1 MEATMKEQ
9 LLALKEQAAAEL
21 AAVDSLEALKNLR
34 VKYLGKKG
42 PMTEILRGMGK
53 LPAEERPKIGQIV
66 NEIKGFLEEEITS
79 RNKVLEKKALADKL
93 ANEKVDITLPGR
105 RPRAGHLHPVTLTLR
120 EIKKIFMRMGFDVCD
135 GPEIE
140 DVYHNFT
147 ALNLPPDHPALD
159 MQDSFYITDNYL
171 LRTQTSGV
179 QARTLESMEPNIPIR
194 MICPGTVY
202 RCDYDATHSPMFHQ
216 VEGLVVDKNIS
227 LADLKGTLEL
237 FCQQMFGA
245 DVKVRLRPSY
255 FPFTEPSVEVDV
267 SCPICQGRGGCHVCK
282 DSGWLEILGAGV
294 VHPNVLRMS
303 GYDADKM
310 TGFAFGLGVERIA
323 MLKYG
328 IDDLRLFFE
337 NDQRFIGQFK

>member
-1 MEATMKEQ
+1 MEATMREK
-9 LLALKEQAAAEL
+9 LLALKEQALSEL
-21 AAVDSLEALKNLR
+21 ADASSLDALKDAR

-53 LPAEERPKIGQIV
+53 LPAEERPVIGQIV
-66 NEIKGFLEEEITS
+66 NEIKDVLETAINEKTE
-79 RNKVLEKKALADKL
+79 VLEKKALEDKL

-105 RPRAGHLHPVTLTLR
+105 RPKAGHLHPVTLTLR
-120 EIKKIFMRMGFDVCD
+120 EIKKIFMRMGFDVCE

-159 MQDSFYITDNYL
+159 MQDSFYITENYL

-179 QARTLESMEPNIPIR
+179 QARTLESMEPNTPIR

-237 FCQQMFGA
+237 FCKQMFGES
-245 DVKVRLRPSY
+245 VEVRLRPSY

-267 SCPICQGRGGCHVCK
+267 SCPICGGKGGCHVCK

-303 GYDADKM
+303 GYDPEQM

-337 NDQRFIGQFK
+337 NDQRFINQFK

>member
-1 MEATMKEQ
+1 MEATMNEQ
-9 LLALKEQAAAEL
+9 LQALKEQALNEL
-21 AAVDSLEALKNLR
+21 AAVDSLGALKNLR

-66 NEIKGFLEEEITS
+66 NEIKGLLENEINEKTG
-79 RNKVLEKKALADKL
+79 VLEKKALADKL

-105 RPRAGHLHPVTLTLR
+105 KPAQGHLHPVTLTLR

-159 MQDSFYITDNYL
+159 MQDSFYITENYL

-179 QARTLESMEPNIPIR
+179 QARTLESMEPNTPIR

-237 FCQQMFGA
+237 FCKQMFGN

-267 SCPICQGRGGCHVCK
+267 SCPICQGKGGCHVCK

-303 GYDADKM
+303 GYDPDKM

-337 NDQRFIGQFK
+337 NDQRFINQFK